1 MARRGKFW
9 KLEVGSGLGFGAW
22 NLGFD
27 LSVHEGA
34 GPRTVDRGF
43 DLATGELMSDA
54 VRPVEILR
62 VGREP
67 AAATDVAAAEEPLEI
82 RLDGQS
88 FVVTMRTP
96 GADADLAAGFLLSE
110 QIVRAASEIADIRHC
125 PPNDNILYVTLVDEG
140 AIRAAEAMNGRRHV
154 TVTSACGVCGR
165 RSIDDLMNGARK
177 VESTMSVGRRVI
189 EGLPGALRAAQ
200 RAFDQTGG
208 LHAAGLFD
216 AEGTLIRIA
225 EDVGR
230 HNAVDKVLGGALRA
244 GRLPL
249 SDRLLF
255 VSGRTS
261 FEIIQKAVVAGVA
274 VVAAV
279 SAPSSLAI
287 DLARDANVT
296 LIGFVRGAT
305 FNIYA
310 APERVVLKEVER
322 V

>member
-1 MARRGKFW
+1 
-9 KLEVGSGLGFGAW
+9 
-22 NLGFD
+22 
-27 LSVHEGA
+27 
-34 GPRTVDRGF
+34 
-43 DLATGELMSDA
+43 MSES
-54 VRPVEILR
+54 VRPVEIVR

-67 AAATDVAAAEEPLEI
+67 AAATDVAATEEPLEI

-96 GADADLAAGFLLSE
+96 GADPDLAAGFLLSE
-110 QIVRAASEIADIRHC
+110 QIVRAAGDIADIRHC
-125 PPNDNILYVTLVDEG
+125 PPNDNILYVTLADD
-140 AIRAAEAMNGRRHV
+140 AALRAAEAMKGRRHV
-154 TVTSACGVCGR
+154 TTTSACGVCGR
-165 RSIDDLMNGARK
+165 RSIDDLMNDGRR
-177 VESTMSVGRRVI
+177 VESALSVGRGVI

-216 AEGTLIRIA
+216 AGGALMRIA

-230 HNAVDKVLGGALRA
+230 HNAVDKVLGAELRA

-249 SDRLLF
+249 SDRILF

-261 FEIIQKAVVAGVA
+261 FEILQKAVMAGVA

-287 DLARDANVT
+287 DLAREANVT
-296 LIGFVRGAT
+296 LLGFVRGSA

-310 APERVVLKEVER
+310 VPERVALGVR
-322 V
+322 PSHA